1 MTTLPKPSLSKPS
14 RRMSLRATLGAAALA
29 GLSMIASTAMAQ
41 TPTLLRMNMVVSNQ
55 DSHFPLWQEFARDL
69 EAASKG
75 TLKVEVY
82 PTETLGKTVDMI
94 QAISKGAPILQDSD
108 PTHLA
113 NFVPDFAI
121 FLHPFLFQK
130 PADID
135 KAWKSAV
142 VAKWEE
148 ELNKKGLRIVTAVYF
163 GTRHLLSNREVKTR
177 DDAKGMKIRNAPTKM
192 WNEVSKTLG
201 GNPTNTA
208 WSEVYSALSQGVADG
223 AESPLSLLY
232 SAKLY
237 EARKNI
243 SLTGHV
249 VATTSIIMSQ
259 KVYDGLPQ
267 DAKNALDTVG
277 RAYPAK
283 RAPQILAIENDFRA
297 KLEKEGV
304 KFHDVDKKAFIEAAK
319 DVSKSFPEWTPGL
332 YDTMVKAIQ

>member
-1 MTTLPKPSLSKPS
+1 MKYENATKYRISLRKVLAATTL
-14 RRMSLRATLGAAALA
+14 ATGLTLA
-29 GLSMIASTAMAQ
+29 SYASAQ
-41 TPTLLRMNMVVSNQ
+41 TPTLLRMNMVISNQ
-55 DSHFPLWQEFARDL
+55 DAHFPLWQEFAKDL
-69 EAASKG
+69 EAKSKG

-82 PTETLGKTVDMI
+82 PTESLGKTVDMI

-108 PTHLA
+108 PTHLS

-130 PADID
+130 PDD
-135 KAWKSAV
+135 VEKAWKSPV

-163 GTRHLLSNREVKTR
+163 GTRHLISDKEVKARPDT
-177 DDAKGMKIRNAPTKM
+177 AGMKIRNAPTKM
-192 WNEVSKTLG
+192 WNEVTKTLG

-249 VATTSIIMSQ
+249 VATTTIVMSQ
-259 KVYDGLPQ
+259 KVYDSLPP
-267 DAKNALDTVG
+267 DAKAALDSVG
-277 RAYPAK
+277 RAYPSQ
-283 RAPQILAIENDFRA
+283 RAPKIVAIEADFRK
-297 KLEKEGV
+297 KLEAEGV
-304 KFHDVDKKAFIEAAK
+304 KFNDVDKKAFIEAAK
-319 DVSKSFPEWTPGL
+319 DVSKAFPEWTPGL
-332 YDTMVKAIQ
+332 YDTMVKQIQ

>member
-1 MTTLPKPSLSKPS
+1 MTITPLT
-14 RRMSLRATLGAAALA
+14 RRGMVRAGFVAAALSALPAA
-29 GLSMIASTAMAQ
+29 GGPAMAQ
-41 TPTLLRMNMVVSNQ
+41 APTLLRMNMVVSNQ

-69 EAASKG
+69 ETASKG

-82 PTETLGKTVDMI
+82 PTEALGKTVDMI

-130 PADID
+130 PDDIE
-135 KAWKSAV
+135 KAWKSPL

-163 GTRHLLSNREVKTR
+163 GARHLISNREVTKRADT
-177 DDAKGMKIRNAPTKM
+177 AGMKIRNAPTKM

-243 SLTGHV
+243 ALTGHV
-249 VATTSIIMSQ
+249 IATTSIVMSQ
-259 KVYDGLPQ
+259 KVYDGLPA
-267 DAKNALDTVG
+267 DAKAALDTVG

-283 RAPQILAIENDFRA
+283 RAPKILAIEADFRK
-297 KLEKEGV
+297 KLEAEGV
-304 KFHDVDKKAFIEAAK
+304 KFTNVDKSAFIEAAK

-332 YDTMVKAIQ
+332 YDMMVKAIQ

>member
-1 MTTLPKPSLSKPS
+1 MTNTTRIS
-14 RRMSLRATLGAAALA
+14 RRGTLRAGLAALGLTA
-29 GLSMIASTAMAQ
+29 GLGVAAPALAQ
-41 TPTLLRMNMVVSNQ
+41 SPTLLRMNMVVSNQ
-55 DSHFPLWQEFARDL
+55 DSHFPLWQEFAKDL

-82 PTETLGKTVDMI
+82 PTEALGKTVDMI
-94 QAISKGAPILQDSD
+94 QAISKGAPILQDCD

-130 PADID
+130 PGDVE
-135 KAWKSAV
+135 KAWKSPV

-177 DDAKGMKIRNAPTKM
+177 DDTKGMKIRNAPTKM

-237 EARKNI
+237 EARKNV

-249 VATTSIIMSQ
+249 VATTSIVMSQ
-259 KVYDGLPQ
+259 KVYDGLPA
-267 DAKNALDTVG
+267 DAKAALDTVG
-277 RAYPAK
+277 RAYPAQ
-283 RAPQILAIENDFRA
+283 RAPKILAIEGDFRK
-297 KLEKEGV
+297 KLEAEGV

-332 YDTMVKAIQ
+332 YDTMVKALQ